1 MKHVKLWLA
10 LILALFAIN
19 VDLRAQENN
28 SETPQTLCVGSV
40 KFYRVDPSENAGG
53 GTTNSTYAWSVITGP
68 FAGTITT
75 NQGPVVAWTAPAGS
89 TNRIQI
95 DWGASPAGPYQ
106 VQVIETSGDGCS
118 GDPIILDV
126 ILTPLTLP
134 NFNSIAPICQNAAA
148 PALPPSSLNGITG
161 TWSPAVINTSTVGTS
176 AYTFTPNPGQCAD
189 VATLNVTITP
199 LPTVLISG
207 TDAICPGGST
217 NLTASGA
224 TSYTWSPALGLSATT
239 GANVTASPATTTTY
253 TVTGTDGSG
262 CTATD
267 DIVIT
272 VNPLPT
278 ITASANVAICDGE
291 STVLQGFGGAT
302 YTWSPGT
309 DLSATSGQSVTA
321 SPTSTITYT
330 VTGTD
335 ANGCQN
341 TASVEVTVNPNP
353 TISITGS
360 PTCSVDLLTYSL
372 AVSVSAGDVTSTAGT
387 VTNTSGNN
395 WSITG
400 VPAGTNITLT
410 VTSGTCDEAL
420 AVLAPDCSCPTIAN
434 AISLGDEDFC
444 IGSAIPT
451 LGVQAVSGIAFD
463 WYDAASGG
471 TALATNTNTYTPTA
485 AGVYYVQARD
495 IATGCLSTTR
505 TQITLTQNALP
516 TIVATDDFAI
526 CEGDVATLTA
536 SGAVNYAWVGTGLVS
551 NSGSTVTANLNT
563 GVFTFTVTG
572 TDGNGCTDTENVQVT
587 VNPVPSITIVN
598 APTCSVDLLTWSV
611 DVSVTAGTLTSSAG
625 TITNTGGN
633 NYTISG
639 IGAGTNITLTVTAL
653 GCASDLAINAPV
665 CNCPTVDAPIGTD
678 ASYCFGTTPI
688 PALTATVLGGQTLN
702 WYDAASGGTILGT
715 GSPFVPSGPGT
726 YYAEAVDNATGCV
739 SSTRDAVTL
748 TENALPNVTASLDVA
763 ICAGENTEL
772 TASGASTYSW
782 NNAGSLSSSSG
793 TPVTATPTSTTTYT
807 VTGTDANGCQN
818 TDSVIVTV
826 NPLPTTSPIFHD

>member
-1 MKHVKLWLA
+1 MKHFKLWLA
-10 LILALFAIN
+10 IILALFAIK

-28 SETPQTLCVGSV
+28 SATPQTLCVGSV

-106 VQVIETSGDGCS
+106 VQVIETSGDGCA

-148 PALPPSSLNGITG
+148 PALPPASINGITG
-161 TWSPAVINTSTVGTS
+161 TWNPAVINTSSVGPS
-176 AYTFTPNPGQCAD
+176 AYVFTPDAGQCAD

-199 LPTVLISG
+199 LPTVLITG

-239 GANVTASPATTTTY
+239 GANVTASPATTTPY
-253 TVTGTDGSG
+253 TVTGTNGSG
-262 CTATD
+262 CIATD
-267 DIVIT
+267 DITIT

-302 YTWSPGT
+302 YTWSPAT

-335 ANGCQN
+335 VNGCQN

-353 TISITGS
+353 TISITGT

-372 AVSVSAGDVTSTAGT
+372 TVSVSAGTLNSSAGT
-387 VTNTSGNN
+387 VIDNGGNN

-400 VPAGTNITLT
+400 IAAGT
-410 VTSGTCDEAL
+410 D
-420 AVLAPDCSCPTIAN
+420 
-434 AISLGDEDFC
+434 
-444 IGSAIPT
+444 
-451 LGVQAVSGIAFD
+451 
-463 WYDAASGG
+463 
-471 TALATNTNTYTPTA
+471 
-485 AGVYYVQARD
+485 
-495 IATGCLSTTR
+495 
-505 TQITLTQNALP
+505 
-516 TIVATDDFAI
+516 
-526 CEGDVATLTA
+526 
-536 SGAVNYAWVGTGLVS
+536 
-551 NSGSTVTANLNT
+551 
-563 GVFTFTVTG
+563 
-572 TDGNGCTDTENVQVT
+572 
-587 VNPVPSITIVN
+587 
-598 APTCSVDLLTWSV
+598 
-611 DVSVTAGTLTSSAG
+611 
-625 TITNTGGN
+625 
-633 NYTISG
+633 
-639 IGAGTNITLTVTAL
+639 ITLTVTAS
-653 GCASDLAINAPV
+653 GCPNDLAINAPV
-665 CNCPTVDAPIGTD
+665 CNCPTVNAPIGTD
-678 ASYCFGTTPI
+678 DSYCIGTTPI
-688 PALTATVLGGQTLN
+688 PALTATVFAGQTLN
-702 WYDAASGGTILGT
+702 WYDSASNGTLLGT

-739 SSTRDAVTL
+739 SSTRDAVAL
-748 TENALPNVTASLDVA
+748 TENALPNVTASADVA
-763 ICAGENTEL
+763 ICAGGNTEL
-772 TASGASTYSW
+772 TASGASTYNW
-782 NNAGSLSSSSG
+782 NNAGSLSSPTG

-818 TDSVIVTV
+818 TASVVVTV